1 MQRTTLAAV
10 IAGLFTLPVQ
20 AQDVSTPGVSTPIPL
35 LDEIVVTA
43 TRVPTPD
50 VLAPYAS
57 EVHTRQMIEQSGS
70 STLYDYLAQHS
81 SVQVLPSFGNKF
93 TPKIDMRGYGI
104 GDGYQNI
111 VVTLDG
117 RRMNNI
123 DMSSQ
128 LISAIPLAD
137 IERIE
142 VTKGSGSVMFGD
154 GATAGSIQIIT
165 RSHEGISVQ
174 AMAGNFGLLAG
185 TVTAGLKRDRV
196 NLSASADY
204 SGSDGYSEKDPSG
217 HTDASSNR
225 TWRGA
230 VELRPLDRL
239 QLGLDLASTRVDARY
254 VSPLT
259 LAQFESN
266 PAQVGSNPWTMPANA
281 YTHQKLESDLWR
293 VSAGLE
299 LSRDWSLTASHSR
312 EDKMSDFI
320 TSSYK
325 ADYDYNADDLALQY
339 RGEHID
345 LSMGMQRFEGVRID
359 RNGWSDNDSGKKNS
373 GWYAQ
378 GSYRA
383 GATSVSV
390 GARTEN
396 VAYTYTPT
404 VGAGL
409 GAKHDLDAWDLGVN
423 HQLDAHLTFFANY
436 NRAFQAPDIDRFFNF
451 GGSFNGFIDPAKSRT
466 LNLGLNRVTATNRL
480 KFTLFRA
487 DVDNEIFYNAAT
499 FTNTNLD
506 RTHKYG
512 LELQDVWRV
521 SEPLSINLNYAYTRA
536 IIDHDND
543 GGGTYD
549 GKDLPG
555 VPRHSVNL
563 GLTYKLSVASSINL
577 SQTWRSATYAA
588 EDFANTYSQK
598 QSAYLSTDIAWR
610 YRLNS
615 YEFFASVDN
624 LFEHKNGLWIHD
636 DAIYP
641 VNFTRNWRIGMK
653 ATF

>member
-1 MQRTTLAAV
+1 MQRNTLAAL

-20 AQDVSTPGVSTPIPL
+20 ATEIPL
-35 LDEIVVTA
+35 LDEILVTA
-43 TRVPTPD
+43 TRLPTPD

-57 EVHTRQMIEQSGS
+57 EVHTRYMIEQSGS
-70 STLYDYLAQHS
+70 STLYDYLSQHS
-81 SVQVLPSFGNKF
+81 SVQVQPSFGNKF
-93 TPKIDMRGYGI
+93 TPRIDMRGYGI
-104 GDGYQNI
+104 GDGHQNI
-111 VVTLDG
+111 VLTLDG

-123 DMSSQ
+123 DMSSP
-128 LISAIPLAD
+128 LIGAIPLAD

-165 RSHEGISVQ
+165 RSHEGVSVQ
-174 AMAGNFGLLAG
+174 GAVGNFGLLAG

-196 NLSASADY
+196 SLSASTDY
-204 SGSDGYSEKDPSG
+204 YGSDGCSEKDPSD
-217 HTDASSNR
+217 HTDAVSNR
-225 TWRGA
+225 TWRGGVA
-230 VELRPLDRL
+230 LRPMDRL
-239 QLGLDLASTRVDARY
+239 KLGLDLASTRIDARY

-266 PAQVGSNPWTMPANA
+266 PAQVGSNPWTIPANA

-299 LSRDWSLTASHSR
+299 LNREWSLTASHSA
-312 EDKMSDFI
+312 ENKISDFI

-325 ADYDYNADDLALQY
+325 TDYDYAADDLALQY
-339 RGEHID
+339 RGEHVD
-345 LSMGMQRFEGVRID
+345 LSMGMQRFKGRRLD
-359 RNGWSDNDSGKKNS
+359 RNGWADNDSGKKNT

-378 GSYRA
+378 ARYRTGGTSISA
-383 GATSVSV
+383 GA
-390 GARTEN
+390 RKEN
-396 VAYTYTPT
+396 AAYTYKPI

-409 GAKHDLDAWDLGVN
+409 GDKHDLDAWDIGVN
-423 HQLDAHLTFFANY
+423 HQLSAQLTLFANY
-436 NRAFQAPDIDRFFNF
+436 NQAFQAPDIDRFFNF
-451 GGSFNGFIDPAKSRT
+451 GGGFNGFIDPAKSRT

-506 RTHKYG
+506 QTHKYG
-512 LELQDVWRV
+512 LELQDIWRV
-521 SEPLSINLNYAYTRA
+521 SEPLTIHLNYNYTRA

-543 GGGTYD
+543 GGGAYN
-549 GKDLPG
+549 GKTLPG

-563 GLTYKLSVASSINL
+563 GLTYKLSGASSINL
-577 SQTWRSATYAA
+577 SQSWRSTAYAA
-588 EDFANTYSQK
+588 EDFANTFTQK

-610 YRLNS
+610 YRLKS
-615 YEFFASVDN
+615 YEIFASVDN
-624 LFEHKNGLWIHD
+624 LFEHKNGLWIKD

-641 VNFTRNWRIGMK
+641 VNFTRNWRMGMK